1 MSVSQKQSRKLL
13 ADPDHGHIYHKL
25 MKADCLNAL
34 TYLSA
39 ASMLL
44 EDRLFDSDI
53 RELLD
58 DVLVAPEHII
68 PAHTRLTTTAREVK
82 RLLAYLDQLA
92 KDNQ

>member
-1 MSVSQKQSRKLL
+1 MSISQKQSRKLL
-13 ADPDHGHIYHKL
+13 ADPDHGQIYHKL

-39 ASMLL
+39 ASILL
-44 EDRLFDSDI
+44 EDHLFVKQT

-58 DVLVAPEHII
+58 DVLACPEHII

-82 RLLAYLDQLA
+82 RLVAYLDQLVE
-92 KDNQ
+92 DNQ

>member
-1 MSVSQKQSRKLL
+1 MSISQKQSRKLL

-44 EDRLFDSDI
+44 EDRLFDTQLRSLV
-53 RELLD
+53 E
-58 DVLVAPEHII
+58 DVLAAPEHII
-68 PAHTRLTTTAREVK
+68 PAYTRLTTTAREVK
-82 RLLAYLDQLA
+82 RLLAYLDELQ